1 MKNQKGI
8 TLVALVITI
17 IVLLILAG
25 VSISLVVGQNGVLS
39 KATNAVEKNELGTVT
54 QDIKLGA
61 ADAEIAYY
69 DAWVSNQSVQK
80 ANYYK
85 EASYYTANATIGTV
99 DAATVALSADG
110 SKVTGTYTVTG
121 GASYDFTVTVATGAV
136 EVTKK

>member
-69 DAWVSNQSVQK
+69 DAWVSNQSVK
-80 ANYYK
+80 KEDYYK
-85 EASYYTANATIGTV
+85 VASYYTANATIGSV
-99 DAATVALSADG
+99 SAVALSADS